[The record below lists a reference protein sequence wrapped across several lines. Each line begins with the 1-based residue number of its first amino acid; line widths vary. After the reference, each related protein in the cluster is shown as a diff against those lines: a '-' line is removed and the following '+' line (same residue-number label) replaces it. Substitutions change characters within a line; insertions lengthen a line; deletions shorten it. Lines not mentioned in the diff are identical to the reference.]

1 MVNGEA
7 INKPVEQ
14 TPEGFTE
21 LTFSL
26 PYFPEFLDVDVVAC

>member
-7 INKPVEQ
+7 IHKPVEQ

-26 PYFPEFLDVDVVAC
+26 PYFPEFLDVDVVAR